1 MKKFIKKIIRYDKIY
16 ATLKDSFFYQSY
28 KKFRAKIANDLYD
41 NPSKDFF
48 VIWVTWTNW
57 KTTVVNLLHKILNDN
72 IAPTVSISTANIKI
86 WNEVMKNTKKMT
98 SLDSFDLQQTLAT
111 AKASWCRI
119 AVLETSSQWLDQH
132 RFEWIKFDFAVL
144 TNITMDHLDYHKTM
158 DNYADAKKK
167 LFKYV
172 LTNWKDKKYAAFCAD
187 DKIGKKWFEEMAF
200 DQKISYSIYNSA
212 VIKATKIEE
221 WFEWTYF
228 EFSYL
233 GQKYSWTTQLIGS
246 YNICNIMWAIS
257 VALALWLKVE
267 SVLKSI
273 EWFPWVAWRME
284 PVYTNDVKY
293 FVDFAHTP
301 DWLEKTLDFASSRKW
316 NWRLITI
323 CGAPWNRDKEKRPI
337 MWEIATKYSDVV
349 IFTDDD
355 PDTENRLSILNQLSK
370 TIQEKWYPSR
380 KKVFVIPERRYALQ
394 FATEIAKKWDI
405 VVSCWKWHEEVQRTN
420 FWKRKW
426 NDKQVLTRILEYQHK
441 TILNVYEIKK
451 MYLQNLKI
459 EKSSNSITT
468 KQYYSQVKTPQTPNA
483 TPTTVQ
489 NNPTNTKNSQVT
501 QNTPNSQ
508 TRSWMF
514 KRID

>member
-1 MKKFIKKIIRYDKIY
+1 MKKFIKKLIRYDKIY
-16 ATLKDSFFYQSY
+16 ETLKDSFFYQVY
-28 KKFRAKIANDLYD
+28 KKFRAKIANRLYE

-48 VIWVTWTNW
+48 VIWVTGTNW

-72 IAPTVSISTANIKI
+72 VAPTVAISTANIKI
-86 WNEVMKNTKKMT
+86 WNEVMENTKKMT
-98 SLDSFDLQQTLAT
+98 SLDCFDLQQTLAT
-111 AKASWCRI
+111 AKASWCKI
-119 AVLETSSQWLDQH
+119 AVLETSSQWLDQF

-158 DNYADAKKK
+158 DKYADAKKK

-172 LTNWKDKKYAAFCAD
+172 LTNWKDKKYAAFCSD

-200 DQKISYSIYNSA
+200 DQKISYGIYNSA

-233 GQKYSWTTQLIGS
+233 WQKFSWTTQLIWA

-257 VALALWLKVE
+257 VTTTLWLGIE
-267 SVLKSI
+267 PALRSI
-273 EWFPWVAWRME
+273 ESFPGVTWRMD
-284 PVYTNDVKY
+284 PIYTDSAKF

-301 DWLEKTLDFASSRKW
+301 DGLEKTLSFASSRKW
-316 NWRLITI
+316 EWRLITI

-337 MWEIATKYSDVV
+337 MWEIAVKYSDVV

-370 TIQEKWYPSR
+370 TIQEKGYPAK
-380 KKVFVIPERRYALQ
+380 KKVYIIPERRYALQ

-405 VVSCWKWHEEVQRTN
+405 VVSCWKWHEQVQLTN
-420 FWKRKW
+420 FWKRKR
-426 NDKQVLTRILEYQHK
+426 NDKKLLTKLLQLQHK
-441 TILNVYEIKK
+441 TIFNTNEIKK
-451 MYLQNLKI
+451 AYLQNLKI
-459 EKSSNSITT
+459 EKSTNSIT
-468 KQYYSQVKTPQTPNA
+468 KQQYYSEVSPQTKLQEAPI
-483 TPTTVQ
+483 
-489 NNPTNTKNSQVT
+489 
-501 QNTPNSQ
+501 Q

-514 KRID
+514 KQVD

>member
-1 MKKFIKKIIRYDKIY
+1 MKKLIKKLIWYDKIY
-16 ATLKDSFFYQSY
+16 TTLKDSFFYQAY
-28 KKFRAKIANDLYD
+28 KKFRTKFANELYD

-72 IAPTVSISTANIKI
+72 VAPTVAISTANIKI
-86 WNEVMKNTKKMT
+86 WNEVMENKKKMT
-98 SLDSFDLQQTLAT
+98 SLDSFDLQRTLAS

-119 AVLETSSQWLDQH
+119 AILETSSQWLDQY

-172 LTNWKDKKYAAFCAD
+172 LTNWKDKKYAAFCTD

-200 DQKISYSIYNSA
+200 DQKISYSIYNSS

-233 GQKYSWTTQLIGS
+233 WQKYSWTTPLIWS

-257 VALALWLKVE
+257 VGVALWLKIE
-267 SVLKSI
+267 PILKSI
-273 EWFPWVAWRME
+273 EWFEWVAWRME
-284 PVYTNDVKY
+284 PIYTEWVKY
-293 FVDFAHTP
+293 FIDFAHTP
-301 DWLEKTLDFASSRKW
+301 DWLEKTLSFASSRKW
-316 NWRLITI
+316 EWRLITI

-337 MWEIATKYSDVV
+337 MWEIATKYSDIV

-405 VVSCWKWHEEVQRTN
+405 VVSCWKWHEQVQLTN
-420 FWKRKW
+420 FWKRKR
-426 NDKQVLTRILEYQHK
+426 NDKKVLAKILQFQHK
-441 TILNVYEIKK
+441 TILNTNEIKRA
-451 MYLQNLKI
+451 YLQNLRI

-468 KQYYSQVKTPQTPNA
+468 QQYYSQPKISNNTTNIENNITTQNPQTEQKIKN
-483 TPTTVQ
+483 
-489 NNPTNTKNSQVT
+489 KNSQ
-501 QNTPNSQ
+501 TP
-508 TRSWMF
+508 SWMF

>member
-1 MKKFIKKIIRYDKIY
+1 MKKFIKKLIRYDKIY
-16 ATLKDSFFYQSY
+16 ETLKDSFFYQVY
-28 KKFRAKIANDLYD
+28 KKSRAKIANKLYE

-48 VIWVTWTNW
+48 VIWVTGTNW

-72 IAPTVSISTANIKI
+72 VAPTVAISTANIKI
-86 WNEVMKNTKKMT
+86 WNEVMENTKKMT
-98 SLDSFDLQQTLAT
+98 SLDCFDLQQTLAT

-119 AVLETSSQWLDQH
+119 AVLETSSQWLDQF

-158 DNYADAKKK
+158 DKYADAKKK

-172 LTNWKDKKYAAFCAD
+172 LTNWKDKKYAAFCSD

-200 DQKISYSIYNSA
+200 DQKISYGIYNSA

-233 GQKYSWTTQLIGS
+233 WQKFSWTTQLIWA

-257 VALALWLKVE
+257 VTTTLWLGIE
-267 SVLKSI
+267 PALRSI
-273 EWFPWVAWRME
+273 ESFPGVTWRMD
-284 PVYTNDVKY
+284 PIYTDSAKF

-301 DWLEKTLDFASSRKW
+301 DGLEKTLSFASSRKW
-316 NWRLITI
+316 EWRLITI

-337 MWEIATKYSDVV
+337 MWEIAVKYSDVV

-370 TIQEKWYPSR
+370 TIQEKGYPAK
-380 KKVFVIPERRYALQ
+380 KKVYIIPERRYALQ

-405 VVSCWKWHEEVQRTN
+405 VVSCWKWHEQVQLTN
-420 FWKRKW
+420 FWKRKR
-426 NDKQVLTRILEYQHK
+426 NDKKLLTKLLQLQHK
-441 TILNVYEIKK
+441 TILNTNEIKK
-451 MYLQNLKI
+451 AYLQNLRI
-459 EKSSNSITT
+459 EKSANSIT
-468 KQYYSQVKTPQTPNA
+468 KQQYYSEVSQPSKPQEP
-483 TPTTVQ
+483 Q
-489 NNPTNTKNSQVT
+489 I
-501 QNTPNSQ
+501 Q

-514 KRID
+514 KQVD

>member
-1 MKKFIKKIIRYDKIY
+1 MKKFIKKLIRYDKIY
-16 ATLKDSFFYQSY
+16 ETLKDSFFYQVY
-28 KKFRAKIANDLYD
+28 KKFRAKIANRLYE

-48 VIWVTWTNW
+48 VIWVTGTNW

-72 IAPTVSISTANIKI
+72 VAPTVAISTANIKI
-86 WNEVMKNTKKMT
+86 WNEVMENTKKMT
-98 SLDSFDLQQTLAT
+98 SLDCFDLQQTLAT
-111 AKASWCRI
+111 ARASWCRI
-119 AVLETSSQWLDQH
+119 AVLETSSQWLDQY

-158 DNYADAKKK
+158 DKYADAKKK

-172 LTNWKDKKYAAFCAD
+172 LTNWKDKKYAAFCSD

-200 DQKISYSIYNSA
+200 DQKISYGIYNSA

-233 GQKYSWTTQLIGS
+233 WQKFSWTTQLIWA

-257 VALALWLKVE
+257 VTTTLWLGIE
-267 SVLKSI
+267 PALRSI
-273 EWFPWVAWRME
+273 ESFPGVTWRMD
-284 PVYTNDVKY
+284 PIYTDSAKF

-301 DWLEKTLDFASSRKW
+301 DGLEKTLSFASSRKW
-316 NWRLITI
+316 EWRLITI

-337 MWEIATKYSDVV
+337 MWEIAVKYSDVV

-370 TIQEKWYPSR
+370 TIQEKGYPAK
-380 KKVFVIPERRYALQ
+380 KKVYIIPERRYALQ

-405 VVSCWKWHEEVQRTN
+405 VVSCWKWHEQVQLTN
-420 FWKRKW
+420 FWKRKR
-426 NDKQVLTRILEYQHK
+426 NDKKLLTKLLQLQHK
-441 TILNVYEIKK
+441 TILNTNEIKK
-451 MYLQNLKI
+451 AYLQNLKI
-459 EKSSNSITT
+459 EKSRNSIT
-468 KQYYSQVKTPQTPNA
+468 KQQYYSETSPQTKLQEA
-483 TPTTVQ
+483 
-489 NNPTNTKNSQVT
+489 SI
-501 QNTPNSQ
+501 Q

-514 KRID
+514 KQVD

>member
-1 MKKFIKKIIRYDKIY
+1 MKKLIKKLICYDKIY
-16 ATLKDSFFYQSY
+16 ETLKDSFFYQAY
-28 KKFRAKIANDLYD
+28 KKARANIANKLYE

-72 IAPTVSISTANIKI
+72 VAPTVAISTANIKI
-86 WNEVMKNTKKMT
+86 WNEVMENTKKMT
-98 SLDSFDLQQTLAT
+98 SLDCFDLQQVLAT
-111 AKASWCRI
+111 AKNSWCKI
-119 AVLETSSQWLDQH
+119 AVLETSSQWLDQY

-158 DNYADAKKK
+158 EKYAQAKKK

-172 LTNWKDKKYAAFCAD
+172 LTNWKDKKYAAFCTD

-200 DQKISYSIYNSA
+200 DQKVSYSIYNSA

-221 WFEWTYF
+221 WFEGTYF

-233 GQKYSWTTQLIGS
+233 WQKFSWTTQLIWS

-257 VALALWLKVE
+257 VATAIWLKVE
-267 SVLKSI
+267 PILKSI
-273 EWFPWVAWRME
+273 ESFPGVSWRME
-284 PVYTNDVKY
+284 PVYTNETKF

-301 DWLEKTLDFASSRKW
+301 DGLEKTLSFAANRKW
-316 NWRLITI
+316 DGRLITI

-337 MWEIATKYSDVV
+337 MWEIAVKYSDVV

-380 KKVFVIPERRYALQ
+380 KKVYIIPERRYALQ

-405 VVSCWKWHEEVQRTN
+405 VVSCWKWHEQVQLTN

-426 NDKQVLTRILEYQHK
+426 NDKKILTKILELQHK
-441 TILNVYEIKK
+441 TILNINEVKAA
-451 MYLQNLKI
+451 YLQNLRIK
-459 EKSSNSITT
+459 KSENTITT
-468 KQYYSQVKTPQTPNA
+468 KQYYSNTATTPEIN
-483 TPTTVQ
+483 Q
-489 NNPTNTKNSQVT
+489 NQIQSST
-501 QNTPNSQ
+501 
-508 TRSWMF
+508 WMF
-514 KRID
+514 KSID